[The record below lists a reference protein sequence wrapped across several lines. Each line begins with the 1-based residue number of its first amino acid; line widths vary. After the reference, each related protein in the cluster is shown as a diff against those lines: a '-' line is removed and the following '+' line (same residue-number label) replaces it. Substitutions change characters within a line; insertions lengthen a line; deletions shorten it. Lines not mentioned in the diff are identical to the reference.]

1 MKNHSL
7 RPLKSTASRKNSIR
21 RSKPKFKYVDD
32 RKSPDEIARPISPAH
47 FTNPSWGWPLF

>member
-7 RPLKSTASRKNSIR
+7 RPLKSTASRKKTIR
-21 RSKPKFKYVDD
+21 RSKPKFKSVDD

-47 FTNPSWGWPLF
+47 FTKPSWGWPLF